1 MAQHGLLAAL
11 FFGAAIAS
19 AGMPPLSGFIGKLLI
34 LDAVRVSEHVWLIWS
49 VILATTLVAVL
60 GFAQAGSK
68 VFWKTTE
75 PEAPATAEDTP
86 AGDDPAPAAVVAM
99 PRLPLV
105 ATGALLAASVLLSV
119 FAGPVTGFLG
129 ETADQLYNS
138 EIYVSGVLGAR

>member
-1 MAQHGLLAAL
+1 M
-11 FFGAAIAS
+11 
-19 AGMPPLSGFIGKLLI
+19 
-34 LDAVRVSEHVWLIWS
+34 
-49 VILATTLVAVL
+49 

-68 VFWKTTE
+68 VFWKTTA
-75 PEAPATAEDTP
+75 PEEPATAEAAPDGDT
-86 AGDDPAPAAVVAM
+86 PAPAAAVST

-138 EIYVSGVLGAR
+138 EIYISGVLGTR